1 MTRERANETAREL
14 LEIMPLVMRTVVAGL
29 RAAGE
34 LPAPAHFPLL
44 MTLAE
49 EARTLTEL
57 AELRGVSLPTMSN
70 SITALVQ
77 RGWARRVVPESIP
90 SAQTPADRDRSRR
103 HGAPAAGRRN
113 DRRVVLVEVT
123 AAGRA
128 ALDRVARAAEQHVA
142 AVLTPL
148 DLAAVRQLHAGF
160 EVLRRAFAVP
170 RVAAERTRR
179 RARARD

>member
-1 MTRERANETAREL
+1 MTRERAHETAREL
-14 LEIMPLVMRTVVAGL
+14 LEIMPLVMRTVLAGL

-49 EARTLTEL
+49 EARTITEL

-77 RGWARRVVPESIP
+77 RGWARRVTSESLP
-90 SAQTPADRDRSRR
+90 SSEALPARVKPRRPGAHPADRRK
-103 HGAPAAGRRN
+103 

-123 AAGRA
+123 ASGRA
-128 ALDRVARAAEQHVA
+128 ALERVARAAEQHVA

-148 DLAAVRQLHAGF
+148 DLAAVRQLHAGV
-160 EVLRRAFAVP
+160 EVLRRVFAVP
-170 RVAAERTRR
+170 PAYVERPRR
-179 RARARD
+179 SARARP

>member
-14 LEIMPLVMRTVVAGL
+14 LEIMPLVMRTVFAGL

-77 RGWARRVVPESIP
+77 RGWARRVVPESL
-90 SAQTPADRDRSRR
+90 STQAPAERDRSRR
-103 HGAPAAGRRN
+103 PGTPAAGRRN

-170 RVAAERTRR
+170 PAAAERPRR